1 MCRRMLREP
10 MPHRAGEGNVVVV
23 RGLSH
28 RIIGVVAGAVAL
40 AAGGI
45 TAAPAASATN
55 LVDVLDNPSYWQ
67 PGNQADIIQF
77 VNMSYGSSHP
87 RYSTHRVD
95 VLLDDGGKPLPGT
108 TYLKLTTN
116 FAALSGTTTQDEFV
130 SAVALPA
137 GVTVADSA
145 ATPIF
150 CRIAP
155 NALLSDT
162 AVPFQPVTD
171 GTCRQ
176 GVKALG
182 NNSFAVNDK
191 VLNRGDVWEI
201 YVPVTSG
208 RAMSASEGAPSALEF
223 RVTNA
228 HKDATEPAVAVATNN
243 LTVGAPAAGS
253 ASASTSRAGARCA
266 KAGLHSGAFK
276 CAKVKG
282 KLVWKRA

>member
-1 MCRRMLREP
+1 M
-10 MPHRAGEGNVVVV
+10 VVV
-23 RGLSH
+23 RGRMQRL
-28 RIIGVVAGAVAL
+28 IGGLAVAVGL
-40 AAGGI
+40 VAGGI
-45 TAAPAASATN
+45 AGAPGASATDLIN
-55 LVDVLDNPSYWQ
+55 VLDNPNYWQ
-67 PGNQADIIQF
+67 SGNQADIIQF
-77 VNMSYGSSHP
+77 INMSYGSSHP

-116 FAALSGTTTQDEFV
+116 FSVISGTTSQDEFV

-145 ATPIF
+145 STPIF

-155 NALLSDT
+155 NALYSDA
-162 AVPFQPVTD
+162 AVPFQLVTD

-182 NNSFAVNDK
+182 NNAFAVNDK
-191 VLNRGDVWEI
+191 VLNRGDVWEV
-201 YVPVTSG
+201 YVPVSAG
-208 RAMSASEGAPSALEF
+208 KAMSASQGAASALEF

-228 HKDATEPAVAVATNN
+228 NKDATEPAVAVAMNN
-243 LTVGAPAAGS
+243 LTIGAPAAGGGV
-253 ASASTSRAGARCA
+253 ATAAKAGARCG
-266 KAGLHSGAFK
+266 KAGLHYGALK

-282 KLVWKRA
+282 KLIWKRA